1 MSLDFSENTD
11 EQILIKVNIKQFGT
25 QISFSYKIGKQTN

>member
-11 EQILIKVNIKQFGT
+11 EQVLINLNIKQFGT
-25 QISFSYKIGKQTN
+25 QISFSV

>member
-11 EQILIKVNIKQFGT
+11 EQVLINLNIKQFGT
-25 QISFSYKIGKQTN
+25 QISFSM